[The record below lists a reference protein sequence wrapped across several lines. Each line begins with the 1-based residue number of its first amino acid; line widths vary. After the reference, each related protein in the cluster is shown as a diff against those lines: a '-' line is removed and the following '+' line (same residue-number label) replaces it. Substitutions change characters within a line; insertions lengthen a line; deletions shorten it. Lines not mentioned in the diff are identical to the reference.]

1 MLQDGMMGP
10 RPCSIVV
17 SMSSSPWM
25 AGWPC
30 HGPPHTV
37 LRFGVA
43 RTSYGS
49 STVAGFATMPPSSVG
64 PWHCTHPTPPWFS
77 SVNSSTAWRPRS
89 IACSVS
95 ASSWLRFASGS
106 KSHVAGT
113 QTTRNTTS
121 RTPQPWSFCS
131 SGVSRSGS
139 DGPGRMVRGISI
151 PSRGRRDRA
160 SSTAPATARK
170 TAPPKAITIPWACV
184 SASVASTP
192 CNSYRSY
199 AERPG
204 LRPAKRV
211 GAARRTDDDLR
222 GVDED
227 VACRGHLDAEPIE
240 PARRRTEP
248 VLARGVVLRAVAGA
262 LEPLG
267 LTTEGNTT
275 AKVHTP
281 LVQRHDPLRRELL
294 RLVVDVVGRAPVV
307 GDDVEAPS
315 PRVERLAVLTDERAD
330 VLELAGIDPRAEPP
344 AKVRPQERQARS
356 PELRSVDQ
364 ERCDERAPEEL
375 TPADRLRPLGNPSP
389 QGGCRRRRLTLALI
403 PTRSQE
409 RESEDDRE
417 QVDDGDDDDRRDR
430 PARDGEDGRHS
441 SKNAPC
447 AHGHTQL

>member
-1 MLQDGMMGP
+1 
-10 RPCSIVV
+10 
-17 SMSSSPWM
+17 MSSRPWM

-37 LRFGVA
+37 VRFGVGT
-43 RTSYGS
+43 TSYGS
-49 STVAGFATMPPSSVG
+49 SAVAGFRTRLPSSVG
-64 PWHCTHPTPPWFS
+64 PSHCTHPTPPWFS

-113 QTTRNTTS
+113 HTTRNTTS

-139 DGPGRMVRGISI
+139 DGPGRIVRGIST
-151 PSRGRRDRA
+151 PSRGRRARA

-170 TAPPKAITIPWACV
+170 TAPPRAITIPWACV
-184 SASVASTP
+184 SASVASAP

-211 GAARRTDDDLR
+211 GAAGRTDDDLR
-222 GVDED
+222 GVDQD
-227 VACRGHLDAEPIE
+227 VSCRGHLDAEPIE
-240 PARRRTEP
+240 PARCGTEL

-267 LTTEGNTT
+267 LTTEGDTT

-294 RLVVDVVGRAPVV
+294 RRVVDVVGRAPVV
-307 GDDVEAPS
+307 GDDVEAPGS
-315 PRVERLAVLTDERAD
+315 RVERLAVLTDERVD
-330 VLELAGIDPRAEPP
+330 VLELAGVDHRAEP
-344 AKVRPQERQARS
+344 ATKVRPQEREAGAA
-356 PELRSVDQ
+356 ELRSVDK
-364 ERCDERAPEEL
+364 ERCDE
-375 TPADRLRPLGNPSP
+375 
-389 QGGCRRRRLTLALI
+389 
-403 PTRSQE
+403 
-409 RESEDDRE
+409 
-417 QVDDGDDDDRRDR
+417 
-430 PARDGEDGRHS
+430 
-441 SKNAPC
+441 
-447 AHGHTQL
+447 

>member
-1 MLQDGMMGP
+1 
-10 RPCSIVV
+10 
-17 SMSSSPWM
+17 MSSSPWM

-43 RTSYGS
+43 RTSYRS

-89 IACSVS
+89 IACSVR

-113 QTTRNTTS
+113 HTTRNTTS

-139 DGPGRMVRGISI
+139 DGPGRIVRGIST
-151 PSRGRRDRA
+151 PSRGRRARA

-170 TAPPKAITIPWACV
+170 TAPPMAMTIPWACV

-192 CNSYRSY
+192 CNSYRSH

-211 GAARRTDDDLR
+211 GAARRTEL
-222 GVDED
+222 
-227 VACRGHLDAEPIE
+227 
-240 PARRRTEP
+240 
-248 VLARGVVLRAVAGA
+248 VLARGVVLRAVAGT
-262 LEPLG
+262 LEPLR
-267 LTTEGNTT
+267 LATEGDTT
-275 AKVHTP
+275 AKVHAS
-281 LVQRHDPLRRELL
+281 LVQRHDPLRRELF

-307 GDDVEAPS
+307 GDNVEAPGS
-315 PRVERLAVLTDERAD
+315 RVERLAVLTDERAD
-330 VLELAGIDPRAEPP
+330 VLELAGVDHRPEPT
-344 AKVRPQERQARS
+344 AKVRPQEREAR
-356 PELRSVDQ
+356 PAELRSVDQ
-364 ERCDERAPEEL
+364 ERCDE
-375 TPADRLRPLGNPSP
+375 
-389 QGGCRRRRLTLALI
+389 
-403 PTRSQE
+403 
-409 RESEDDRE
+409 
-417 QVDDGDDDDRRDR
+417 
-430 PARDGEDGRHS
+430 
-441 SKNAPC
+441 
-447 AHGHTQL
+447 